1 MRAKRPGA
9 NGNRGETTQGANG
22 IRGETTR
29 YPQCIAGWHNM
40 TKWCMCRPCY
50 TKMLLH
56 YNLNLILKYRL
67 ESCTLKNHAFGFF
80 LYILFWNNE
89 ASKYFWFL
97 EMHGWTIPLFLFFI
111 IDIFGL
117 GVFSWLYLW
126 SLTIQLY
133 IIWWVMQCWKRPLA
147 KCEWKF
153 RVASKIHF
161 ILARP
166 ASRNLKM
173 LVMITGSQL

>member
-1 MRAKRPGA
+1 MYSRM
-9 NGNRGETTQGANG
+9 TQND
-22 IRGETTR
+22 
-29 YPQCIAGWHNM
+29 
-40 TKWCMCRPCY
+40 KVMCVCQPCY

-67 ESCTLKNHAFGFF
+67 ESCTLKNHAFVVFFCKSSFEIMKLQNISGFLKCMDELSPF
-80 LYILFWNNE
+80 
-89 ASKYFWFL
+89 
-97 EMHGWTIPLFLFFI
+97 FLFFI

-147 KCEWKF
+147 NCEWKF

-173 LVMITGSQL
+173 LIMITGSQL